1 MKNYLESSPS
11 GDGEY
16 SSAARKVKFLE
27 LEGIRQ
33 QLPSSEYSHSMISQ
47 LVQEAFPSAEQKRF
61 GKKAITY
68 VLSIEPASGIG
79 CYEEHL
85 QPENQRLKEELR
97 QPKYRRKLDASRGT
111 FPSTIES
118 ELVLASRISS
128 SAGKPDTI
136 HYESRQPSI
145 YWPKLS
151 SKVSYVC
158 R

>member
-11 GDGEY
+11 GDGECP
-16 SSAARKVKFLE
+16 SAARKVKFLE
-27 LEGIRQ
+27 IERIRQ

-47 LVQEAFPSAEQKRF
+47 LVQEAFPPAEQKRF

-97 QPKYRRKLDASRGT
+97 QPNYRRKFDASRGT

-118 ELVLASRISS
+118 E
-128 SAGKPDTI
+128 
-136 HYESRQPSI
+136 
-145 YWPKLS
+145 
-151 SKVSYVC
+151 
-158 R
+158 